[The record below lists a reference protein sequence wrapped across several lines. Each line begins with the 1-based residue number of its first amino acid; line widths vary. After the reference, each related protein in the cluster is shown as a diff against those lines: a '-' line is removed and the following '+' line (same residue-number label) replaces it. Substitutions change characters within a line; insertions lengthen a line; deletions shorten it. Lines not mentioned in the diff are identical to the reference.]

1 MAILALIAP
10 ANPLAV
16 RRDARFDPKDSDFD
30 DHAIKSRNDVIGAK
44 NIFEFSVG

>member
-16 RRDARFDPKDSDFD
+16 GRDARFDRKDSDFD
-30 DHAIKSRNDVIGAK
+30 DHAIKTRNDVIGSQDF
-44 NIFEFSVG
+44 FEFSVG